1 MTKTKKS
8 VVQKTSSL
16 FLFFLASLAQTTA
29 FAEIDLTGLYSG
41 AIFSNASYD
50 LKLNGGGKQTE
61 SWGHFKGKLGK
72 SINEY
77 IDAEGQLGLTSNT
90 GKRQGVITYG
100 AYLRISKDMGQ
111 YKPYGL
117 IGLAGYHVY
126 EDGFND
132 QSEAGVSYG
141 AGIEI
146 FGSKDLSVTVE
157 YLRLLDKSVDS
168 GDLTFDTVG
177 IGFTYY
183 FTEDKSYFHKNS
195 NKIRSIRY

>member
-8 VVQKTSSL
+8 VLQQTLYPLIFCCALFIQTS
-16 FLFFLASLAQTTA
+16 AV
-29 FAEIDLTGLYSG
+29 AEIDLTGLYSS

-50 LKLNGGGKQTE
+50 LNLNGGGKVTE
-61 SWGHFKGKLGK
+61 SWGHFKAKLGK
-72 SINEY
+72 SLNEY
-77 IDAEGQLGLTSNT
+77 IDVEGQLGLTSNT
-90 GKRQGVITYG
+90 GKRHGVITYG
-100 AYLRISKDMGQ
+100 AYLRIGKDFGQ

-117 IGLAGYHVY
+117 VGVSGFHLYQ
-126 EDGFND
+126 DGIND
-132 QSEAGVSYG
+132 ETEAGFSYG

-146 FGSKDLSVTVE
+146 FGSKDLTVTLE
-157 YLRLLDKSVDS
+157 YLRLMDKSVDS

-183 FTEDKSYFHKNS
+183 FTEDKSYFNKNR